1 MRKLILLLILIFAL
15 LVRTV
20 EAKSIVYVTGATSY
34 SPCSILPL
42 DDSLFCTRLI
52 DLGYDVTVINEEY
65 VRQNMPVWRQYV
77 NESDMIFLGHVNV
90 DMINGSMYQDIFC
103 GNISDVL
110 DNRTL
115 FAAFENTWYNQTF
128 PSNIIGCA
136 FYPTI
141 SLVNISYFDNKCNQR
156 TFKIIREGFV
166 TEGYELGDVIEFYN
180 TIKSLR
186 TFNISDGG
194 WIAAEC
200 TPRGAIIDFYP
211 VVNTSSKGVFWG
223 LEKPQSFT
231 NKTWELFDRAVLTAL
246 GDISWNILPTVIPS
260 VATVDQ
266 EVWII
271 SNVTQIEKP
280 AKGIVKFIAN
290 GFSGDMPYTD
300 GLWRNY
306 TFTFPQPKN
315 YYLEISGYSIST
327 LRGKAGVPIT
337 VGDLDVDIISG
348 NFKPGSDYLVSVK
361 LYLDGEPQE
370 PSSANFRIL
379 DSINFE
385 TIFSGLMTC
394 GSIECTSK
402 INSMPDVQD
411 LILEVTA
418 ISEDGDV
425 GGSFKVI
432 SKEPITTNKVFYQP
446 GETMK
451 IELFYSLPLTDAN
464 FTLVRP
470 DGTKETSVPINMT
483 KINPNHWKTNY
494 TLETTVPNGT
504 YVIEIVSLKENKKIV
519 EFSKNIDV
527 IAWKT
532 YAYLNKYSFESYET
546 LYLTVEVTNKYSSTL
561 EFDILVEIKDPED
574 KKIQLVR
581 DSFTEETYRTNYSI
595 PGDYRGGRSEIF
607 ITLNDSDGRVAN
619 LGLNLSINSTVVI
632 TPSLSI
638 NPTLISEITTIG
650 KKIKKS
656 FLLENSADMDSG
668 TLFFNAS
675 SNLKDA
681 ITTEPTPDSIPANG
695 KGVLLVTIDT
705 TTLSEGYYPG
715 LIDIDSRVGDTKISV
730 KLEVLGNLN
739 SKAQDKLDELLY
751 LRNNITNLKERGVN
765 VTEIEDLYDQTK
777 DLLEDVKTDFLNEDY
792 ASAKIALQTASTQ
805 IENMISMLE
814 ELQENIPAAD
824 YSYIIWYFA
833 IGIVVVIIIITVI
846 KYRKKLKRKKKGKK
860 EEEEEESEEIYYK
873 PQKEYR
879 TEYY

>member
-1 MRKLILLLILIFAL
+1 MRKLILLLILIFVF
-15 LVRTV
+15 LVRTA

-34 SPCSILPL
+34 SPCSILPV

-90 DMINGSMYQDIFC
+90 DMINGSMYQDAFC

-110 DNRTL
+110 ENRTL

-128 PSNIIGCA
+128 PSNITGCA

-141 SLVNISYFDNKCNQR
+141 TLVNISYFDNKCNQR

-180 TIKSLR
+180 TIRSLR

-223 LEKPQSFT
+223 LENPQSFT
-231 NKTWELFDRAVLTAL
+231 NKTWELFDRALLTAL
-246 GDISWNILPTVIPS
+246 GDISWDILPTVIPS

-280 AKGIVKFIAN
+280 AKGIVKFTAN
-290 GFSGDMPYTD
+290 GFSGDMPYID

-306 TFTFPQPKN
+306 TFTFPEAKD
-315 YYLEISGYSIST
+315 YYIEISGYSIST

-337 VGDLDVDIISG
+337 VGNLDVDIISG

-379 DSINFE
+379 NSLNFE
-385 TIFSGLMTC
+385 TVFSGSMIC
-394 GSIECTSK
+394 GSTECTAK
-402 INSMPDVQD
+402 INFMPDVQD

-418 ISEDGDV
+418 VGESGDV
-425 GGSFKVI
+425 GGSFKII

-451 IELFYSLPLTDAN
+451 IELFYSLPLTDSN
-464 FTLVRP
+464 FTLIRP
-470 DGTKETSVPINMT
+470 DGAKETGPIIMT
-483 KINPNHWKTNY
+483 EINPNHWKTNY

-519 EFSKNIDV
+519 EFTKNIDV
-527 IAWKT
+527 IAWET
-532 YAYLNKYSFESYET
+532 SAYLNKYSFESYET
-546 LYLTVEVTNKYSSTL
+546 LYLTVEVTNKYSNTL

-574 KKIQLVR
+574 KKIQLAK
-581 DSFTEETYRTNYSI
+581 DSFTGETYRTNYSI
-595 PGDYRGGRSEIF
+595 PGDYKSGRSKIL
-607 ITLNDSDGRVAN
+607 ITLNDSDGRIVN
-619 LGLNLSINSTVVI
+619 LGLNLSINSTLVI

-638 NPTLISEITTIG
+638 KPDLISEITTIG
-650 KKIKKS
+650 KQIKKS
-656 FLLENSADMDSG
+656 FILENSADIDSG
-668 TLFFNAS
+668 TLFFNVS
-675 SNLKDA
+675 SNLKNA
-681 ITTEPTPDSIPANG
+681 ITIEPSPDSIPANG

-705 TTLSEGYYPG
+705 TTLSEAFYPG
-715 LIDIDSRVGDTKISV
+715 TIDIDSRIGKTKISV
-730 KLEVLGNLN
+730 KLEVLGDYN
-739 SKAQDKLDELLY
+739 SKVQDKLDELLY
-751 LRNNITNLKERGVN
+751 LKENITDLKNRGADVTNIDNLYEQ
-765 VTEIEDLYDQTK
+765 IK
-777 DLLEDVKTDFLNEDY
+777 DLLEDVKIDFSNEDY
-792 ASAKIALQTASTQ
+792 TSAKVNLQTASTQ
-805 IENMISMLE
+805 IETIRSMLE
-814 ELQENIPAAD
+814 ELQEITPAAD

-846 KYRKKLKRKKKGKK
+846 KFRKKLKRKKKERG
-860 EEEEEESEEIYYK
+860 EEEEAEEIYYK